1 MSRAWLRKGLS
12 FVSGNVLLQVLG
24 FATGIIIVRVL
35 SIQEY
40 ALYSIYIGLIFAMTS
55 LSDAGVGSTL
65 LAHGAKVKDSPD
77 ELGAWF
83 RSGLRFRRRVGL
95 WLSFFALA
103 CLLFLFNTN
112 GASLWEMLLAAALM
126 IVTLE
131 SVYQRGIWQVYFRL
145 QLRANEA
152 QNVLVGSAVV
162 RLVLV
167 IAAIVIPQQILPYL
181 LFTTAVTYWL
191 EAWLL
196 TRRGRITSA
205 WGNADHP
212 DARVALRKAFTQVL
226 PMNLVNVLRGQSVV
240 FVLSVLGSTV
250 VVSQVAA
257 LSRFSMV
264 FAVLNAV
271 VLEMLSP
278 RIALLATSR
287 QSVAAAMTK
296 ILTVYLL
303 CSSVVVL
310 CMVPAS
316 SLILG
321 LLGPNY
327 SGLDQELIVISVGSV
342 GINLAIAWGSLNHS
356 RLWLAGSWSLFPLTV
371 LWGFVGATS
380 IDLATSAGAALF
392 TATQAIPLL
401 MTEGIRSALGYRSA
415 TGESRDMR

>member
-1 MSRAWLRKGLS
+1 MRKGIS

-24 FATGIIIVRVL
+24 FATGIVIVRIL
-35 SIQEY
+35 GIQEY

-65 LAHGAKVKDSPD
+65 LAHGAKVRDRPD

-95 WLSFFALA
+95 WLSVFALA
-103 CLLFLFNTN
+103 CLLFLFNAN
-112 GASLWEMLLAAALM
+112 HASLWEMLVAAALT

-131 SVYQRGIWQVYFRL
+131 AVYQRGIWQVYFRL

-152 QNVLVGSAVV
+152 QNVLVGSAIV
-162 RLVLV
+162 RLALVMVAVVL
-167 IAAIVIPQQILPYL
+167 PQQILPYL
-181 LFTTAVTYWL
+181 LLSTAATYWL
-191 EAWLL
+191 EAFLL
-196 TRRGRITSA
+196 TRRGQASLA
-205 WGNADHP
+205 WGKMDHP
-212 DARVALRKAFTQVL
+212 DARLAFRKAFIQVL

-240 FVLSVLGSTV
+240 FVLSVLGSTL

-287 QSVAAAMTK
+287 RSVAIAMAR

-303 CSSVVVL
+303 CSAAVVL
-310 CMVPAS
+310 CMIPAS
-316 SLILG
+316 NLILG

-327 SGLDQELIVISVGSV
+327 SGLSQELIVISIGSV

-371 LWGFVGATS
+371 LWGIVGAISLDLGTS
-380 IDLATSAGAALF
+380 GGAALF
-392 TATQAIPLL
+392 TATQAVPLL
-401 MTEGIRSALGYRSA
+401 MTEGIRSAIGYRSA
-415 TGESRDMR
+415 TGDSRDVR